1 MKSCKTVS
9 GMKSKSVFVCQS
21 CGYQTPKWLGRC
33 PQCGKWDTF
42 VEEVYR
48 QESMI
53 SRTDGKKAEPI
64 PLTRIEGEKEGRIL
78 TGIGEFDRVL
88 GGGIMP
94 ASLVLVGGEPGIGK
108 STLFLQVLN
117 HLATEGR
124 RVLYVSGEESPNQIR
139 LRAQRLHAVSDEL
152 YVVFETVYELIEKT
166 IQEMMPEV
174 VVIDSIQT
182 MQLGDLSSAPGSV
195 GQIRETGGRFARLS
209 KTLGIPIFL
218 IGHVTKEGAI
228 AGPKILEHLVD
239 AVLYFESTKDQPFRI
254 LRGIKNRYGPTN
266 EIAVF
271 EMTGEGIK
279 EVTNPSELFMGQR
292 VQETPGSVVVPC
304 LEGSR
309 PLLVEIQALVAP
321 TNFGV
326 PRRTA
331 IGLDP
336 NRLAL
341 LVAVLEKKM
350 GLPLGEQ
357 DIFVNAAGG
366 LRIVETAVDLG
377 VVTAIASSFY
387 ETAVPLEM
395 AVFGEVGLAGEV
407 RGVMQG
413 DVRVQEAA
421 RMGFRRCVCP
431 STYHPADLSTEPCE
445 TIKVGEVKEA
455 LKKILNLRR

>member
-1 MKSCKTVS
+1 M
-9 GMKSKSVFVCQS
+9 CQS
-21 CGYQTPKWLGRC
+21 CGYQAPKWLGKC
-33 PQCGKWDTF
+33 PQCGEWDTF
-42 VEEVYR
+42 AEEVTR
-48 QESMI
+48 AVPTTSVLKGTREI
-53 SRTDGKKAEPI
+53 H
-64 PLTRIEGEKEGRIL
+64 PLPLSQIEVNREHRIR

-94 ASLVLVGGEPGIGK
+94 ASVVLVGGEPGIGK

-117 HLATEGR
+117 NLSGQGY
-124 RVLYVSGEESPNQIR
+124 RVLYVSGEESPSQIR
-139 LRAQRLHAVSDEL
+139 LRAERLHAVSDSL
-152 YVVFETVYELIEKT
+152 FVVFETMYEGIEGV
-166 IQEMMPEV
+166 IREMTPDV

-182 MQLGDLSSAPGSV
+182 MHLGELSSAPGSV
-195 GQIRETGGRFARLS
+195 GQIRETGGRFARMS
-209 KTLGIPIFL
+209 KTLGIPMFL

-239 AVLYFESTKDQPFRI
+239 AVLYFESPKDQPFRI

-271 EMTGEGIK
+271 EMTGEGIR
-279 EVTNPSELFMGQR
+279 EVTNPSEFFMGQR
-292 VQETPGSVVVPC
+292 SLDSPGSVVVPC
-304 LEGSR
+304 MEGSR
-309 PLLVEIQALVAP
+309 PLLVEIQSLVTP

-326 PRRTA
+326 PRRAA

-350 GLPLGEQ
+350 GIPLGEQ

-366 LRIVETAVDLG
+366 LKIVETAVDLG
-377 VVTAIASSFY
+377 VIAAIASSFY
-387 ETAVPLEM
+387 DRSVPQDM

-413 DVRVQEAA
+413 DVRIQETI
-421 RMGFRRCVCP
+421 RMGFRSCVCP
-431 STYHPADLSTEPCE
+431 NRYQNWEGAESTFRV
-445 TIKVGEVKEA
+445 VGIQEVKEA
-455 LKKILNLRR
+455 LKKILNI

>member
-1 MKSCKTVS
+1 MKTKVLY
-9 GMKSKSVFVCQS
+9 VCQS
-21 CGYQTPKWLGRC
+21 CGYQAPKWLGKC
-33 PQCGKWDTF
+33 PQCGQWDTF
-42 VEEVYR
+42 VEEVTR
-48 QESMI
+48 PVTASSSLKGAREVQ
-53 SRTDGKKAEPI
+53 
-64 PLTRIEGEKEGRIL
+64 PLPLSRIEVNRERRIL

-94 ASLVLVGGEPGIGK
+94 ASVVLVGGEPGIGK

-117 HLATEGR
+117 YLAGQGY

-139 LRAQRLHAVSDEL
+139 LRAERLHAVSETL
-152 YVVFETVYELIEKT
+152 FVVFETMYERIERV
-166 IQEMMPEV
+166 IQETAPEI

-182 MQLGDLSSAPGSV
+182 MHLGDLPSAPGSV
-195 GQIRETGGRFARLS
+195 GQIRETGGRFARMS
-209 KTLGIPIFL
+209 KTLGIPMFL

-239 AVLYFESTKDQPFRI
+239 AVLYFESPKDQPFRV

-271 EMTGEGIK
+271 EMTGEGIR

-292 VQETPGSVVVPC
+292 SLDSPGSVVVPC
-304 LEGSR
+304 MEGSR
-309 PLLVEIQALVAP
+309 PLLVEIQSLVTP

-326 PRRTA
+326 PRRAA

-350 GLPLGEQ
+350 GIPLGEQ

-366 LRIVETAVDLG
+366 LKIVETAVDLG
-377 VVTAIASSFY
+377 VITAIASSFY
-387 ETAVPLEM
+387 DRPVPSDM
-395 AVFGEVGLAGEV
+395 TVFGEVGLAGEV

-413 DVRVQEAA
+413 DVRIQEAV
-421 RMGFRRCVCP
+421 RMGFRTCVCP
-431 STYHPADLSTEPCE
+431 SRSQTQAGSTSGFRLIE
-445 TIKVGEVKEA
+445 VQEVKEA
-455 LKKILNLRR
+455 LKKILSLKR

>member
-1 MKSCKTVS
+1 
-9 GMKSKSVFVCQS
+9 MKSKVIYVCQS
-21 CGYQTPKWLGRC
+21 CGYQAPKWMGRC

-42 VEEVYR
+42 IEEITHP
-48 QESMI
+48 QSSTEPMK
-53 SRTDGKKAEPI
+53 GKKGLAPV
-64 PLTRIEGEKEGRIL
+64 PLSHIEVSEEHRIL

-94 ASLVLVGGEPGIGK
+94 ASVVLVGGEPGIGK

-117 HLATEGR
+117 HLSTQGR

-139 LRAQRLHAVSDEL
+139 LRAKRLHAVSDTL
-152 YVVFETVYELIEKT
+152 FVVFETVYELIENT
-166 IQEMMPEV
+166 IKEMAPEV

-182 MQLGDLSSAPGSV
+182 IHLGELPSAPGSV
-195 GQIRETGGRFARLS
+195 GQIRETGGRFARVS
-209 KTLGIPIFL
+209 KTLGMPIFL

-239 AVLYFESTKDQPFRI
+239 AVLYFESPKDQPFRV

-271 EMTGEGIK
+271 EMTGEGIR

-292 VQETPGSVVVPC
+292 IQNTPGSVVVPC
-304 LEGSR
+304 MEGSR
-309 PLLVEIQALVAP
+309 PLLVEIQSLVTP

-326 PRRTA
+326 PRRAAT
-331 IGLDP
+331 GLDP

-350 GLPLGEQ
+350 GMPLGEQ

-366 LRIVETAVDLG
+366 LKIVETAVDLG

-387 ETAVPLEM
+387 ERPVPQEM

-413 DVRVQEAA
+413 DVRVQEAI
-421 RMGFRRCVCP
+421 RMGFNACVCP
-431 STYHPADLSTEPCE
+431 NRAQIHEAPKSSFNLVEVA
-445 TIKVGEVKEA
+445 EVKEA
-455 LKKILNLRR
+455 LKKILSLKR

>member
-1 MKSCKTVS
+1 MKPK
-9 GMKSKSVFVCQS
+9 VFYVCQS
-21 CGYQTPKWLGRC
+21 CGYQTPKWMGRC

-42 VEEVYR
+42 VEEIVRPSPPTERGKVQKGGQPMPLSHIEIEREYR
-48 QESMI
+48 LS
-53 SRTDGKKAEPI
+53 
-64 PLTRIEGEKEGRIL
+64 

-94 ASLVLVGGEPGIGK
+94 ASVVLVGGEPGIGK

-117 HLATEGR
+117 HLSTRGR

-139 LRAQRLHAVSDEL
+139 LRAERLHAVSDHL
-152 YVVFETVYELIEKT
+152 FVVFETMYEIIENT
-166 IQEMMPEV
+166 IREMAPEV

-182 MQLGDLSSAPGSV
+182 MHLGDLTSAPGSV
-195 GQIRETGGRFARLS
+195 GQIRETGGRFARLA
-209 KTLGIPIFL
+209 KTLGMPLFL

-239 AVLYFESTKDQPFRI
+239 AVLYFESPKEQPFRI

-271 EMTGEGIK
+271 EMTGEGIR

-292 VQETPGSVVVPC
+292 GQDAPGSVVVPC
-304 LEGSR
+304 LEGTR
-309 PLLVEIQALVAP
+309 PLLVEIQSLVTP

-326 PRRTA
+326 PRRAA
-331 IGLDP
+331 IGLDS

-350 GLPLGEQ
+350 GMPLGEQ

-366 LRIVETAVDLG
+366 LKIVETAVDLG

-387 ETAVPLEM
+387 ERPVPSETV
-395 AVFGEVGLAGEV
+395 VFGEVGLGGEV

-413 DVRVQEAA
+413 EIRVQEAV
-421 RMGFRRCVCP
+421 RMGFQTCVCP
-431 STYHPADLSTEPCE
+431 SRCQIHGVPVSSIRLL
-445 TIKVGEVKEA
+445 EVQEVNEA
-455 LKKILNLRR
+455 LKVILGLKR

>member
-1 MKSCKTVS
+1 MKNRVLY
-9 GMKSKSVFVCQS
+9 VCQA
-21 CGYQTPKWLGRC
+21 CGYQSPKWLGRC

-42 VEEVYR
+42 VEEVIHP
-48 QESMI
+48 SLPG
-53 SRTDGKKAEPI
+53 SVKGKKKLSPV
-64 PLTRIEGEKEGRIL
+64 PLSRIEGGEEHRIM

-94 ASLVLVGGEPGIGK
+94 ASVVLVGGEPGIGK

-117 HLATEGR
+117 HLSTQGLN
-124 RVLYVSGEESPNQIR
+124 VLYVSGEESPNQIR
-139 LRAQRLHAVSDEL
+139 LRAHRLNAVSDSL
-152 YVVFETVYELIEKT
+152 FVVFETVYELIENT
-166 IQEMMPEV
+166 IRDMAPDV

-182 MQLGDLSSAPGSV
+182 MHLGELPSAPGSV
-195 GQIRETGGRFARLS
+195 GQIRETGGRFAHIS

-228 AGPKILEHLVD
+228 AGPKVLEHLVD

-271 EMTGEGIK
+271 EMTEEGVR

-292 VQETPGSVVVPC
+292 TQETPGSVVVPC
-304 LEGSR
+304 MEGSR
-309 PLLVEIQALVAP
+309 PLLVEIQSLVTP

-350 GLPLGEQ
+350 GMPLGEQ

-366 LRIVETAVDLG
+366 LKIIETAVDLG

-387 ETAVPLEM
+387 DLPVPPET

-407 RGVMQG
+407 RGVMHG
-413 DVRVQEAA
+413 DARVQETV
-421 RMGFRRCVCP
+421 RMGFTACVCP
-431 STYHPADLSTEPCE
+431 SQYHIHGVSKASFRLIE
-445 TIKVGEVKEA
+445 VGEVKDA
-455 LKKILNLRR
+455 LKRILNLKR

>member
-1 MKSCKTVS
+1 MEEMTQPA
-9 GMKSKSVFVCQS
+9 SVRK
-21 CGYQTPKWLGRC
+21 G
-33 PQCGKWDTF
+33 GK
-42 VEEVYR
+42 
-48 QESMI
+48 
-53 SRTDGKKAEPI
+53 GKKGTSPVSLSQIEVNKEFRI
-64 PLTRIEGEKEGRIL
+64 P

-94 ASLVLVGGEPGIGK
+94 ASVVLVGGEPGIGK

-117 HLATEGR
+117 HLATRGY

-139 LRAQRLHAVSDEL
+139 LRAERLHAISENL
-152 YVVFETVYELIEKT
+152 FVVFETMYELIEET
-166 IQEMMPEV
+166 IKEMAPEV

-182 MQLGDLSSAPGSV
+182 MHLGELPSAPGSV
-195 GQIRETGGRFARLS
+195 GQIRETGGRFARVA
-209 KTLGIPIFL
+209 KTLGIPLFL

-239 AVLYFESTKDQPFRI
+239 AVLYFESPKDQPFRI

-271 EMTGEGIK
+271 EMTGEGIR

-292 VQETPGSVVVPC
+292 QPDTPGSVVVPC

-309 PLLVEIQALVAP
+309 PLLVEIQSLVTP

-326 PRRTA
+326 PRRAA

-341 LVAVLEKKM
+341 LVAVMEKKM
-350 GLPLGEQ
+350 GIPLGDQ

-366 LRIVETAVDLG
+366 LKIVETAVDLG

-387 ETAVPLEM
+387 ERPVSQKM
-395 AVFGEVGLAGEV
+395 IVFGEVGLAGEV
-407 RGVMQG
+407 RGVMQAEI
-413 DVRVQEAA
+413 RVQEAI
-421 RMGFRRCVCP
+421 RMGFQACVCP
-431 STYHPADLSTEPCE
+431 ARCQVPGTLPDSFKL
-445 TIKVGEVKEA
+445 VEVQDVQEA
-455 LKKILNLRR
+455 LKKILDLKR

>member
-1 MKSCKTVS
+1 MKTKVRY
-9 GMKSKSVFVCQS
+9 VCQA
-21 CGYQTPKWLGRC
+21 CGYQAPKWLGKC
-33 PQCGKWDTF
+33 PQCGQWETF
-42 VEEVYR
+42 AEEVVQPVSTGR
-48 QESMI
+48 ALKGQ
-53 SRTDGKKAEPI
+53 KAVEPV
-64 PLTRIEGEKEGRIL
+64 PLDRIEGEREERIH
-78 TGIGEFDRVL
+78 TGIGEFDRIL

-94 ASLVLVGGEPGIGK
+94 ASVVLVGGEPGIGK

-117 HLATEGR
+117 HLATRGL

-139 LRAQRLHAVSDEL
+139 LRAQRLHAVSDRV
-152 YVVFETVYELIEKT
+152 YVVFETMYEMIEGT
-166 IQEMMPEV
+166 IRETMPEI

-182 MQLGDLSSAPGSV
+182 MHLGELPSSPGSV
-195 GQIRETGGRFARLS
+195 GQIRETGGRFARFA

-228 AGPKILEHLVD
+228 AGPKVLEHLVD
-239 AVLYFESTKDQPFRI
+239 AVLYFESPKDQPFRI

-271 EMTGEGIK
+271 EMTGEGIR

-292 VQETPGSVVVPC
+292 SKETPGSVVVPC

-309 PLLVEIQALVAP
+309 PLLVEIQALVTP

-350 GLPLGEQ
+350 GMPLGEQ

-377 VVTAIASSFY
+377 VVAAIASSFY
-387 ETAVPLEM
+387 EQVVPSEM
-395 AVFGEVGLAGEV
+395 VVFGEVGLAGEV

-413 DVRVQEAA
+413 DVRVQEAM
-421 RMGFRRCVCP
+421 RMGFDACVCP
-431 STYHPADLSTEPCE
+431 QTYSSHLASTKKF
-445 TIKVGEVKEA
+445 TILKVAEVKDA
-455 LKKILNLRR
+455 LKKILNLKR

>member
-1 MKSCKTVS
+1 VKTKVHY
-9 GMKSKSVFVCQS
+9 VCQS
-21 CGYQTPKWLGRC
+21 CGYQAPKWLGKC
-33 PQCGKWDTF
+33 PQCGQWETF
-42 VEEVYR
+42 VEEIVPT
-48 QESMI
+48 SS
-53 SRTDGKKAEPI
+53 SRGGLKGKKAIEPV
-64 PLTRIEGEKEGRIL
+64 PLNRIEREGEQRIL

-94 ASLVLVGGEPGIGK
+94 ASVVLVGGEPGIGK

-117 HLATEGR
+117 NLAQGGR

-139 LRAQRLHAVSDEL
+139 LRAQRLHALSDRI
-152 YVVFETVYELIEKT
+152 YVVFETMYEVIEDT
-166 IQEMMPEV
+166 IKEMTPEI

-182 MQLGDLSSAPGSV
+182 MQLGELPSAPGSV
-195 GQIRETGGRFARLS
+195 GQIRETGGRFARIA

-239 AVLYFESTKDQPFRI
+239 AVLYFESPKDQPFRI

-292 VQETPGSVVVPC
+292 SQETPGSVVVPC

-309 PLLVEIQALVAP
+309 PLLVEVQALVTP

-350 GLPLGEQ
+350 GMPLGEQ

-377 VVTAIASSFY
+377 IVAAIASSFY
-387 ETAVPLEM
+387 EKAVPSDM
-395 AVFGEVGLAGEV
+395 VVFGEVGLAGEV

-413 DVRVQEAA
+413 DIRVQEAM
-421 RMGFRRCVCP
+421 RMGFTSCICP
-431 STYHPADLSTEPCE
+431 EKYQPQLSSTDTFTLM
-445 TIKVGEVKEA
+445 KVNEVGDA
-455 LKKILNLRR
+455 LKKILKLRR

>member
-1 MKSCKTVS
+1 M
-9 GMKSKSVFVCQS
+9 
-21 CGYQTPKWLGRC
+21 
-33 PQCGKWDTF
+33 
-42 VEEVYR
+42 EEVAR
-48 QESMI
+48 PASV
-53 SRTDGKKAEPI
+53 RKGGKGKKGTAPVSLTQIEVNKEFRI
-64 PLTRIEGEKEGRIL
+64 P

-94 ASLVLVGGEPGIGK
+94 ASVVLVGGEPGIGK

-117 HLATEGR
+117 HLATRGY

-139 LRAQRLHAVSDEL
+139 LRAERLHAISENL
-152 YVVFETVYELIEKT
+152 FVVFETMYELIEET
-166 IQEMMPEV
+166 IKEMAPEV

-182 MQLGDLSSAPGSV
+182 MHLGELPSAPGSV
-195 GQIRETGGRFARLS
+195 GQIRETGGRFARVA
-209 KTLGIPIFL
+209 KTLGIPLFL

-239 AVLYFESTKDQPFRI
+239 AVLYFESPKDQPFRI

-271 EMTGEGIK
+271 EMTGEGIR

-292 VQETPGSVVVPC
+292 QPDTPGSVVVPC

-309 PLLVEIQALVAP
+309 PLLVEIQSLVTP

-326 PRRTA
+326 PRRAA

-341 LVAVLEKKM
+341 LVAVMEKKM
-350 GLPLGEQ
+350 GIPLGDQ

-366 LRIVETAVDLG
+366 LKIVETAVDLG

-387 ETAVPLEM
+387 ERPVSQKM
-395 AVFGEVGLAGEV
+395 IVFGEVGLAGEV
-407 RGVMQG
+407 RGVMQAEI
-413 DVRVQEAA
+413 RVQEAI
-421 RMGFRRCVCP
+421 RMGFQACVCP
-431 STYHPADLSTEPCE
+431 ARCQVPGSLPDSFKL
-445 TIKVGEVKEA
+445 VEVQDVQEA
-455 LKKILNLRR
+455 LKKILDLKRS

>member
-1 MKSCKTVS
+1 MKTKVRY
-9 GMKSKSVFVCQS
+9 VCQS
-21 CGYQTPKWLGRC
+21 CGYQAPKWLGKC
-33 PQCGKWDTF
+33 PQCGQWDTF
-42 VEEVYR
+42 VEEVV
-48 QESMI
+48 QPLSA
-53 SRTDGKKAEPI
+53 THALKGKKAIEPV
-64 PLTRIEGEKEGRIL
+64 PLTRIEGEHERRIL

-94 ASLVLVGGEPGIGK
+94 ASVVLVGGEPGIGK

-117 HLATEGR
+117 HLASQGH

-139 LRAQRLHAVSDEL
+139 LRAQRLHAVSDKL
-152 YVVFETVYELIEKT
+152 YVVFETMYELIENT
-166 IQEMMPEV
+166 IKEMAPEI

-182 MQLGDLSSAPGSV
+182 MHLGDLPSAPGSV
-195 GQIRETGGRFARLS
+195 GQIRETGGRFARIS
-209 KTLGIPIFL
+209 KTMGIPIFL

-239 AVLYFESTKDQPFRI
+239 AVLYFESPKDQPFRV

-292 VQETPGSVVVPC
+292 SQETPGSVVVPC

-309 PLLVEIQALVAP
+309 PLLVEIQALVTP

-350 GLPLGEQ
+350 GMPLGEQ

-377 VVTAIASSFY
+377 IVAAIASSFY
-387 ETAVPLEM
+387 EKAVPSEM
-395 AVFGEVGLAGEV
+395 VVFGEVGLAGEV

-413 DVRVQEAA
+413 DIRIQEAM
-421 RMGFRRCVCP
+421 RMGFTSCVCP
-431 STYHPADLSTEPCE
+431 EKYQAHLSPEE
-445 TIKVGEVKEA
+445 RIELIKVSEVKDA
-455 LKKILNLRR
+455 LKRILGLRR

>member
-1 MKSCKTVS
+1 MKAKVRY
-9 GMKSKSVFVCQS
+9 VCQS
-21 CGYQTPKWLGRC
+21 CGYQAPKWLGKC
-33 PQCGKWDTF
+33 PQCGQWETF
-42 VEEVYR
+42 VEEVI
-48 QESMI
+48 QPDAA
-53 SRTDGKKAEPI
+53 SRALKGKKAVLPV
-64 PLTRIEGEKEGRIL
+64 PLTQIEGESGQRIL

-94 ASLVLVGGEPGIGK
+94 ASVVLVGGEPGIGK

-117 HLATEGR
+117 NLATRGF

-139 LRAQRLHAVSDEL
+139 LRAQRLHAVSDGI
-152 YVVFETVYELIEKT
+152 YVVFETMYEMIEGT
-166 IQEMMPEV
+166 IREMAPDI

-182 MQLGDLSSAPGSV
+182 MHLGELPSAPGSV
-195 GQIRETGGRFARLS
+195 GQIRETGGRFARIA
-209 KTLGIPIFL
+209 KTLGIPVFL

-239 AVLYFESTKDQPFRI
+239 AVLYFESPKDQPFRV

-292 VQETPGSVVVPC
+292 SLEAPGSVVVPC

-350 GLPLGEQ
+350 GIPLGEQ

-366 LRIVETAVDLG
+366 LRILETAVDLG

-387 ETAVPLEM
+387 EKVVPAEM
-395 AVFGEVGLAGEV
+395 VVFGEVGLAGEV
-407 RGVMQG
+407 RGVMHG
-413 DVRVQEAA
+413 DTRVQEAA
-421 RMGFRRCVCP
+421 RMGFTACVCP
-431 STYHPADLSTEPCE
+431 EKYQPTGTSLGKVTL
-445 TIKVGEVKEA
+445 IKVGEVKDA
-455 LKKILNLRR
+455 LKKALGLKR

>member
-1 MKSCKTVS
+1 
-9 GMKSKSVFVCQS
+9 MKSKVHYVCQA
-21 CGYQTPKWLGRC
+21 CGYETPKWMGKC
-33 PQCGKWDTF
+33 PQCGQWDTL
-42 VEEVYR
+42 VEELV
-48 QESMI
+48 QPTTTHSLK
-53 SRTDGKKAEPI
+53 GKKMTEPV
-64 PLTRIEGEKEGRIL
+64 PLSRIEGEKERRIL

-94 ASLVLVGGEPGIGK
+94 ASVVLVGGEPGIGK
-108 STLFLQVLN
+108 STLFLQILN
-117 HLATEGR
+117 QLSTQGR

-139 LRAQRLHAVSDEL
+139 LRAQRLHAISDDL
-152 YVVFETVYELIEKT
+152 FVVFETMYEIIENT
-166 IQEMMPEV
+166 IKELEPEI

-182 MQLGDLSSAPGSV
+182 MHLGELPSAPGSV
-195 GQIRETGGRFARLS
+195 GQIRETGGRFARIA

-239 AVLYFESTKDQPFRI
+239 AVLYFESPKDQPFRV

-271 EMTGEGIK
+271 EMTGAGIK

-292 VQETPGSVVVPC
+292 SQETPGSVVVPC

-309 PLLVEIQALVAP
+309 PLLVEIQALVTP

-350 GLPLGEQ
+350 GMPLGEQ

-366 LRIVETAVDLG
+366 LKIVETAVDLG
-377 VVTAIASSFY
+377 IVSAIASSFY
-387 ETAVPLEM
+387 EKAIPFEM
-395 AVFGEVGLAGEV
+395 VVFGEIGLAGEV

-413 DVRVQEAA
+413 DVRVQEAV
-421 RMGFRRCVCP
+421 RMGFTACVCP
-431 STYHPADLSTEPCE
+431 EKYQPHVSSSERFDL
-445 TIKVGEVKEA
+445 IKVGEVKDA
-455 LKKILNLRR
+455 LKKILDLRR

>member
-1 MKSCKTVS
+1 MSRAKV
-9 GMKSKSVFVCQS
+9 VYVCQS
-21 CGYQTPKWLGRC
+21 CGHQSPKWMGKC
-33 PQCGKWDTF
+33 PQCGKWETF
-42 VEEVYR
+42 VEEV
-48 QESMI
+48 I
-53 SRTDGKKAEPI
+53 SSAPSAPAMVGHGLSPQ
-64 PLTRIEGEKEGRIL
+64 PLTEIEWGREQRVL

-94 ASLVLVGGEPGIGK
+94 ASIVLVGGEPGIGK
-108 STLFLQVLN
+108 STLFLQILH
-117 HLATEGR
+117 HLAERKR
-124 RVLYVSGEESPNQIR
+124 RVLYVSGEESPEQIR
-139 LRAQRLHAVSDEL
+139 IRAERIGALSDKL
-152 YVVFETVYELIEKT
+152 FVIFETAYEMIEKT
-166 IQEMMPEV
+166 IQEMAPEI

-182 MQLGDLSSAPGSV
+182 MHLGELPSAPGSV

-228 AGPKILEHLVD
+228 AGPKVLEHLVD
-239 AVLYFESTKDQPFRI
+239 AVLYFESPRDQPYRI

-271 EMTGEGIK
+271 EMTGGGIR
-279 EVTNPSELFMGQR
+279 EVTNPSELFVGQR
-292 VQETPGSVVVPC
+292 ALDNPGSVVVPC

-350 GLPLGEQ
+350 NMPLGEQ

-366 LRIVETAVDLG
+366 LRITETAVDLG
-377 VVTAIASSFY
+377 VIAAIASSFY
-387 ETAVPLEM
+387 DKPLAPEM
-395 AVFGEVGLAGEV
+395 VVFGEVGLAGEV
-407 RGVMQG
+407 RGVMQS
-413 DVRVQEAA
+413 DLRVQEAV
-421 RMGFRRCVCP
+421 RMGFTACVCP
-431 STYHPADLSTEPCE
+431 AKHQIRAKASHPFKLHLVENVRD
-445 TIKVGEVKEA
+445 A
-455 LKKILNLRR
+455 LKKLLKLAI

>member
-1 MKSCKTVS
+1 MSRAKV
-9 GMKSKSVFVCQS
+9 VYACQS
-21 CGYQTPKWLGRC
+21 CGYQSPKWMGKC
-33 PQCGKWDTF
+33 PQCGKWETF
-42 VEEVYR
+42 VEEIIGSTPSSPVSAGHGLSP
-48 QESMI
+48 Q
-53 SRTDGKKAEPI
+53 
-64 PLTRIEGEKEGRIL
+64 PLTEIEWGRERRVL

-94 ASLVLVGGEPGIGK
+94 ASIILVGGEPGIGK
-108 STLFLQVLN
+108 STLFLQILH
-117 HLATEGR
+117 HLAER
-124 RVLYVSGEESPNQIR
+124 ELRVLYVSGEESPGQIR
-139 LRAQRLHAVSDEL
+139 IRAERLGALSDRL
-152 YVVFETVYELIEKT
+152 FVIFETAYEVIEKT
-166 IQEMMPEV
+166 IQEMAPEI

-182 MQLGDLSSAPGSV
+182 MHLGELPSAPGSV

-209 KTLGIPIFL
+209 KTLGIPVFL

-228 AGPKILEHLVD
+228 AGPKVLEHLVD
-239 AVLYFESTKDQPFRI
+239 AVLYFESPKDQPYRI

-271 EMTGEGIK
+271 EMTGEGIR
-279 EVTNPSELFMGQR
+279 EVTNPSELFVGQR
-292 VQETPGSVVVPC
+292 ALDNPGSVVVPC

-350 GLPLGEQ
+350 GIPLGEQ

-366 LRIVETAVDLG
+366 LRVTETAVDLG
-377 VVTAIASSFY
+377 VIASIASSFY
-387 ETAVPLEM
+387 DKPLAPEM
-395 AVFGEVGLAGEV
+395 VVFGEVGLAGEV
-407 RGVMQG
+407 RGVMQS
-413 DVRVQEAA
+413 DLRVQEAA
-421 RMGFRRCVCP
+421 RMGFAACVCP
-431 STYHPADLSTEPCE
+431 AKHQIRPKTSHPFKLHFVENVRD
-445 TIKVGEVKEA
+445 A
-455 LKKILNLRR
+455 LKNLLKLSI

>member
-1 MKSCKTVS
+1 MSRAKV
-9 GMKSKSVFVCQS
+9 VYVCQS
-21 CGYQTPKWLGRC
+21 CGHQSPKWMGKC
-33 PQCGKWDTF
+33 PQCGKWETF
-42 VEEVYR
+42 VEEV
-48 QESMI
+48 I
-53 SRTDGKKAEPI
+53 SSTPSAPVAAGHGLSPQ
-64 PLTRIEGEKEGRIL
+64 PLTEIEWGREQRIL

-94 ASLVLVGGEPGIGK
+94 ASIVLVGGEPGIGK
-108 STLFLQVLN
+108 STLFLQILH
-117 HLATEGR
+117 HLAGR
-124 RVLYVSGEESPNQIR
+124 KLRVLYVSGEESPGQIR
-139 LRAQRLHAVSDEL
+139 IRAERIGALSDGL
-152 YVVFETVYELIEKT
+152 FVIFETAYEVIEKT
-166 IQEMMPEV
+166 IREMAPEI

-182 MQLGDLSSAPGSV
+182 MHLGELPSAPGSV

-209 KTLGIPIFL
+209 KTLGIPVFL

-228 AGPKILEHLVD
+228 AGPKVLEHLVD
-239 AVLYFESTKDQPFRI
+239 AVLYFESPRDQPYRI

-271 EMTGEGIK
+271 EMTGGGIR
-279 EVTNPSELFMGQR
+279 EVTNPSELFVGQR
-292 VQETPGSVVVPC
+292 ALDNPGSVVVPC

-350 GLPLGEQ
+350 NMPLGEQ

-366 LRIVETAVDLG
+366 LRITETAVDLG
-377 VVTAIASSFY
+377 VIAAIASSFY
-387 ETAVPLEM
+387 DKSLSSEM
-395 AVFGEVGLAGEV
+395 VVFGEVGLAGEV
-407 RGVMQG
+407 RGVMQS
-413 DVRVQEAA
+413 DLRVQEAV
-421 RMGFRRCVCP
+421 RMGFTACVCP
-431 STYHPADLSTEPCE
+431 AKHQIRTEASHPFGLHLVENVRD
-445 TIKVGEVKEA
+445 A
-455 LKKILNLRR
+455 LKKLLKLAI